1 MILEVHNKLRKKN
14 RCEKDIIILEVE
26 LIILLCGFMGSG
38 KSFLME
44 SLQKNSRGKGS
55 FFDLD
60 DEVFDKFGV
69 GEDSL
74 SSLIEKKGWDFFREK
89 EFLCLKDVLNMASST
104 KAFCVLSLGGGSLNE
119 ESLKLIKS
127 TDRSVLIWLET
138 SFEKCFERILRDGA
152 GKRPLLKK
160 GKRFIHKL
168 YLERKSLYEKSHM
181 SISTGDLE
189 KIKDIDGLI
198 ELIHEKK
205 RRAM

>member
-1 MILEVHNKLRKKN
+1 MVLEVHNKLRKKN

-44 SLQKNSRGKGS
+44 SLHKNSKDKGS

-60 DEVFDKFGV
+60 DEVFDKFGA
-69 GEDSL
+69 GEESL
-74 SSLIEKKGWDFFREK
+74 SDLIEKKGWDFFREK
-89 EFLCLKDVLNMASST
+89 ELLCLEDFLGFAARSQ
-104 KAFCVLSLGGGSLNE
+104 ALCVLSLGGGSLNE

-160 GKRFIHKL
+160 GKSFIHKL
-168 YLERKSLYEKSHM
+168 YLARKSLYEKSHM
-181 SISTGDLE
+181 SISMDDLE

-198 ELIHEKK
+198 ELIHERK